1 MIKYGMWIF
10 FFSIVVTLEHVTQE
24 LEQIVIQSPAM
35 KNRKTILQLNLK
47 KKKHNKLQYIFNK
60 HISAK

>member
-1 MIKYGMWIF
+1 MWIF

-47 KKKHNKLQYIFNK
+47 KKKP
-60 HISAK
+60 